1 MALIRHGARPSEQSA
16 IRFFRQVT
24 VDLDGVRQRM
34 GERWEPF
41 LAYSLDRARTASVQ
55 LANRR
60 LLREFGLPQIPPE
73 QLARITVPTTLIWG
87 RHDRVMPLRTAQE
100 ASARRGWPLRVID
113 HAGHFSVAD
122 QPAAFLAPLRVAIDN
137 R

>member
-1 MALIRHGARPSEQSA
+1 VWSSVIVEVQPPGDGTAVLGVGA
-16 IRFFRQVT
+16 IRPHVGPLIQQGLV
-24 VDLDGVRQRM
+24 
-34 GERWEPF
+34 EPLH
-41 LAYSLDRARTASVQ
+41 LAVGLGATASGP
-55 LANRR
+55 
-60 LLREFGLPQIPPE
+60 LRELGLPQIPPE

-100 ASARRGWPLRVID
+100 ASARHGWPLRVID

>member
-24 VDLDGVRQRM
+24 VDLGGVRQRM

-73 QLARITVPTTLIWG
+73 QLARITVPTSSSGAATTG
-87 RHDRVMPLRTAQE
+87 SCRCGPP
-100 ASARRGWPLRVID
+100 RRPAPAT
-113 HAGHFSVAD
+113 AGHCG
-122 QPAAFLAPLRVAIDN
+122 
-137 R
+137 